1 MNVYI
6 FKEDKRENSY
16 YWWTDDFEAGKNYDP
31 PIYRIG
37 GSNDSLEDALINVGR
52 TMIINNIQI
61 DKVFYENKQI
71 NKETWDMNK
80 RAEITKDLMETVEKE
95 LV

>member
-1 MNVYI
+1 MNIYI

-16 YWWTDDFEAGKNYDP
+16 YWWSDDFEKYDDGYRAG
-31 PIYRIG
+31 G
-37 GSNDSLEDALINVGR
+37 ANDSLEDALINVGR
-52 TMIINNIQI
+52 TMITRHLQI

-80 RAEITKDLMETVEKE
+80 RAEIKKNWIRETEKE
-95 LV
+95 LGIG